1 MGTLTIETD
10 GGELYVVYNGKR
22 IAKRGH
28 LGTHGAGTWISLE
41 PGFTVRDAKGGKEL
55 IVERDGAVLQ

>member
-1 MGTLTIETD
+1 MGRLSIETD

-22 IAKRGH
+22 IAKRAHPGSQS
-28 LGTHGAGTWISLE
+28 AGTWISLE
-41 PGFTVRDAKGGKEL
+41 PGFSVRDAKGGKEL